1 MIIANA
7 YIFNA
12 VKVINYNRFQRIGV
26 QKISGYL
33 CTHGFKETPEMLKI
47 ELSYTKL
54 LFKCKNVRKFGERK
68 I

>member
-33 CTHGFKETPEMLKI
+33 CIHGFKEIPKMLKI